1 MTRTVPKQYGDGPGP
16 LRPDIYCWR
25 DPGSLER
32 IDTSIDAAGKFDFD
46 PSPELAEVLRRSA
59 SRKRREG
66 RAVLIGAPVSEADMS
81 SVAGHVS
88 GERFKMRACGDRT
101 WMTLPLGV
109 SDETV
114 ESFADAIRAIRS
126 TCPVGG
132 LAFIEVVL
140 PPSGRIADLDEL
152 EAWFMDSDAEL
163 REDRTEEAV
172 EILHHWI
179 DDLDWPAS
187 RPLSWDIARDLAWVV
202 PAIVDGVV
210 ASRRGVQESA
220 RTELCEARSVLQRSH
235 QGRKEPEDSCRQ
247 LHDVLGSDAARPGHR
262 RSARRRL
269 LQQSRRRCSE
279 GSRPQRSRI
288 LSLTDGGP
296 GRASRDQFPSQ
307 TNRIQRFDPSRY
319 TVCRS
324 SPLQH
329 AFSRTVGG

>member
-1 MTRTVPKQYGDGPGP
+1 M
-16 LRPDIYCWR
+16 
-25 DPGSLER
+25 
-32 IDTSIDAAGKFDFD
+32 
-46 PSPELAEVLRRSA
+46 
-59 SRKRREG
+59 
-66 RAVLIGAPVSEADMS
+66 LIGAPVSEADMS

-187 RPLSWDIARDLAWVV
+187 RPLSWDIARDLAWVLLENQELRV
-202 PAIVDGVV
+202 GAAPASTASAEDARDPWAV
-210 ASRRGVQESA
+210 ALAEHLVSTKAIELSG
-220 RTELCEARSVLQRSH
+220 TELPVAEI
-235 QGRKEPEDSCRQ
+235 E
-247 LHDVLGSDAARPGHR
+247 DVLGIETNVDSLGERLLDALIDSAYVDEVFVDAEALESAARATVPPAKPTLDER
-262 RSARRRL
+262 RGKST
-269 LQQSRRRCSE
+269 Q
-279 GSRPQRSRI
+279 
-288 LSLTDGGP
+288 
-296 GRASRDQFPSQ
+296 
-307 TNRIQRFDPSRY
+307 
-319 TVCRS
+319 
-324 SPLQH
+324 
-329 AFSRTVGG
+329 